1 MINIRPSP
9 LAGCGGRAP
18 CAHMPL
24 RSAHH
29 PRKANGPDRRM
40 EPQGGAGKAGH
51 RSWKLASISR
61 SLILCRSV
69 TSDDSNSPEEKYS
82 RPGARNGDGGRQ
94 RWDCQEAALHASAW
108 SASPGIPPRGSP
120 TVTTGGPQEI
130 SKRTFSF
137 KRSSI
142 WRMCV
147 AGEEGP
153 GARTGHHNTLP
164 AERGLTVHCTKNGG
178 VLHRDSD
185 LQPGADSLLANGKV
199 RGGCAEVEEDSA
211 GGSRARAPHTLA
223 CSEESLTSENSTTL
237 VNSGVPLMS
246 PAVRD
251 EARILTSYGCMEHAG
266 KTVTLKD
273 PIVEASCGETGHNW
287 DVQKAEKSDQG
298 NQSNSPKTRSNST
311 TVSPY
316 WIGDLDTL
324 ILKTPEISRGHRQRN
339 TRFYGNRK
347 SLSQQL
353 EFPHGFSQAVP
364 RPSRSL
370 SSAHLVHLS
379 SSSMQAFIICNV
391 VLMKGQGKGLGFSIV
406 GGKDSIC
413 GPMGIYVK
421 TIFSGGAAAADGR
434 LQEGDEILELNGES
448 LHGLTHEDA
457 LHKFKQIKKGLL
469 MLVVR
474 TSLRPGV
481 LSSQAQAAQLCR
493 SRSLS
498 TSTGISRASADMSDC
513 SFTATPAKPQDRI
526 VMEISLQ
533 KEAGVGLG
541 VGLCCVPS
549 GEGCPG
555 IHIHT
560 LSPGSVAHIDGRL
573 RCGDKIMEINDTV
586 VYNMTLN
593 EVYTVLSQ
601 CSPGAVRVLI
611 SRHPDPK
618 VSEQQLNEAI
628 AQAVESSQL
637 KRDRSQWSIE
647 GLRRPSPCSH
657 GRPRCENC
665 VERNF
670 LQPGGRRVPKLMT
683 RSCSDSTYNYR
694 MLCSSCS
701 LVHSYPQSDPKA
713 RVHSMDIPLPA
724 SPVSGTGSWPDSK
737 PPSYQDYNV
746 PHSSSDTVH
755 CLHPLDLRIR
765 SSKALGSDP
774 PSPTQTQLDRFNGQ
788 SLADSQGS
796 SRDSLDDAWPRPQST
811 CQFFCSIYMA
821 LRKIPELLFKH
832 EAAGRLPET
841 PRVTHRS
848 SLAVPAASDPTDLSS
863 RGDSKHKGPKSA
875 LHVCSQSKRPV
886 LRRQACVELHQDSQ
900 PLDPWVKGT
909 PCIGTTHSPA
919 TMSEE
924 NGMEEVNG
932 PALPESTEAAQD
944 LSTAK
949 VDESASVKKGPP
961 VAPKPTWTRKS
972 LVGRIQAESSRV
984 SDKKPPDVART
995 FGVSLRSTSAS
1006 GNLSFKQKIHSFESF
1021 SSPEGPERG
1030 SRRLA
1035 SSTSL
1040 PLTEKSRPYNTGSGP
1055 SSRSTVANSVNE
1067 HRASPSVPTQLVSD
1081 CPTGNTSTAGRHSA
1095 VSKVISSSEETI
1107 PEETSQEAPTA
1118 TSPEAP
1124 APTET
1129 STDTISSATTA
1140 PKASFTEALTPETAS
1155 PDEPDPEADQV
1166 SISAPEPKVDSLKD
1180 DLLDRPF
1187 SSKESIT
1194 IAKQQSLRTRS
1205 LPLTTPE
1212 LSTEASTTRLLDNE
1226 SLGKILSISNLVSH
1240 ALIRTMRSLPQSPCF
1255 RLGNP
1260 WSQNPGS
1267 PLPKTDEDPPTTET
1281 APFSPGADCSEKGF
1295 SVSLA
1300 ELHECTI
1307 KWESDGSEDGNW
1319 ERGLSSISATCAQSV
1334 MSVILPEEIKRMMKE
1349 VEALDEEVLEQF
1361 EDIKVV
1367 ILHKEEGAG
1376 LGFSIAGGVDC
1387 ENKAII
1393 VHKVFPSG
1401 LAAQEGTIEKGDEV
1415 LSVNGQTLKHLNHAN
1430 ATAILRE
1437 ARTMRQAVVVICK
1450 AGEGEAGAG
1459 PPSDP
1464 AGGGP
1469 DQSSADDG
1477 GGEILTIQLEKSAGG
1492 VGFSLEG
1499 GKGSI
1504 NGDRP
1509 LVVNR
1514 MFKDLSSIQL
1524 GDEIQQVQD
1533 TSLLGLPRFEAWSII
1548 KALPDGPFTAVI
1560 RRKRGETD

>member
-1 MINIRPSP
+1 MIDIQRPSP

-24 RSAHH
+24 RIAHH

-40 EPQGGAGKAGH
+40 EPQGGAGKAGQ

-69 TSDDSNSPEEKYS
+69 TSDDSSSPEEKYS
-82 RPGARNGDGGRQ
+82 QPGAGRGDGGRQ
-94 RWDCQEAALHASAW
+94 RWDCQEAALHASTR
-108 SASPGIPPRGSP
+108 SASPRIPPRGSP
-120 TVTTGGPQEI
+120 TVTSGGPQEI

-153 GARTGHHNTLP
+153 GTHTGHHNTLP

-178 VLHRDSD
+178 ALHRDSY
-185 LQPGADSLLANGKV
+185 LQPGADPLLANGKL
-199 RGGCAEVEEDSA
+199 RGGRAEVEEEPA
-211 GGSRARAPHTLA
+211 VGSRARASHTLA
-223 CSEESLTSENSTTL
+223 CSEESLMSENSTTL
-237 VNSGVPLMS
+237 VNSGVPLMA

-251 EARILTSYGCMEHAG
+251 GTHILTSYGRKEQTG
-266 KTVTLKD
+266 KTVTLRD
-273 PIVEASCGETGHNW
+273 PIVEASCGETGHSW
-287 DVQKAEKSDQG
+287 DVEKAEKGDQG
-298 NQSNSPKTRSNST
+298 NQSNSPKTQSNST

-324 ILKTPEISRGHRQRN
+324 ILKTPEISRGHRQGH

-379 SSSMQAFIICNV
+379 SSGSMQAFIICNV

-421 TIFSGGAAAADGR
+421 TIFPGGAAAADGR

-498 TSTGISRASADMSDC
+498 SSTGISRASADMSDC

-555 IHIHT
+555 IYIHT

-601 CSPGAVRVLI
+601 CSPGTVRVLI

-628 AQAVESSQL
+628 AQAVESSRM

-657 GRPRCENC
+657 GRLRCENC
-665 VERNF
+665 VERSF

-701 LVHSYPQSDPKA
+701 LVHSYTQSDPKA

-724 SPVSGTGSWPDSK
+724 SPVSGSGSWPDSK

-746 PHSSSDTVH
+746 PLSSSDTVH
-755 CLHPLDLRIR
+755 SLHPLDLRIR
-765 SSKALGSDP
+765 SSKTLGSDP
-774 PSPTQTQLDRFNGQ
+774 TSPTQTQLDRF
-788 SLADSQGS
+788 DSQGS

-832 EAAGRLPET
+832 EAVGGLAET
-841 PRVTHRS
+841 PRATHTS
-848 SLAVPAASDPTDLSS
+848 PLAVLAASEATDLSS
-863 RGDSKHKGPKSA
+863 RGDSKHKGLKPA
-875 LHVCSQSKRPV
+875 LHVCSQSKRPL

-900 PLDPWVKGT
+900 AQEPQVKVT
-909 PCIGTTHSPA
+909 PYIGTTHSPA
-919 TMSEE
+919 AMSEE
-924 NGMEEVNG
+924 NGMADVNG
-932 PALPESTEAAQD
+932 PALPESSEADQD

-949 VDESASVKKGPP
+949 ADESLSVKKGPP

-972 LVGRIQAESSRV
+972 LVGRLQAESSRV
-984 SDKKPPDVART
+984 SDKKLPDVGRT

-1006 GNLSFKQKIHSFESF
+1006 ANLSFKQKIHSFESF
-1021 SSPEGPERG
+1021 SSSEGPERG

-1040 PLTEKSRPYNTGSGP
+1040 PLAEKSRPCNTGSGP

-1081 CPTGNTSTAGRHSA
+1081 CPPGDTATARRHSA

-1107 PEETSQEAPTA
+1107 PEETSQEAPAPTA
-1118 TSPEAP
+1118 TSPEEP
-1124 APTET
+1124 APSEN
-1129 STDTISSATTA
+1129 STDRISSATTA
-1140 PKASFTEALTPETAS
+1140 PKASFTEAFTPETAS
-1155 PDEPDPEADQV
+1155 PDEPVPEADQV
-1166 SISAPEPKVDSLKD
+1166 SISAPEPKVESLKD
-1180 DLLDRPF
+1180 DVLDRPL
-1187 SSKESIT
+1187 SSKESIA
-1194 IAKQQSLRTRS
+1194 IAKQQNLRTRS

-1212 LSTEASTTRLLDNE
+1212 LSTEASTTRLFDNE
-1226 SLGKILSISNLVSH
+1226 SLGKILSFSNKVSH
-1240 ALIRTMRSLPQSPCF
+1240 ALIRSMRSLPQSPCF

-1260 WSQNPGS
+1260 WSQTPGS
-1267 PLPKTDEDPPTTET
+1267 PLTKTDEDPSTTET

-1300 ELHECTI
+1300 ELRECTI
-1307 KWESDGSEDGNW
+1307 KWESDTCEDGNW
-1319 ERGLSSISATCAQSV
+1319 ERTLPSSSTNCAQSV
-1334 MSVILPEEIKRMMKE
+1334 ISVILPEEIERMIQE
-1349 VEALDEEVLEQF
+1349 VEALDEETLKQF
-1361 EDIKVV
+1361 EDIQVV

-1387 ENKAII
+1387 ENKETI

-1415 LSVNGQTLKHLNHAN
+1415 LSVNGQTLKNLNHAD
-1430 ATAILRE
+1430 ATAILRQ
-1437 ARTMRQAVVVICK
+1437 ARTMKQAVVVICK

-1459 PPSDP
+1459 LSSDA

-1469 DQSSADDG
+1469 DQSGADEG
-1477 GGEILTIQLEKSAGG
+1477 GGEILTVQLEKSAGG

-1509 LVVNR
+1509 LLVNR
-1514 MFKDLSSIQL
+1514 IFKDLSCIQL

-1548 KALPDGPFTAVI
+1548 KALPDGPFTAII
-1560 RRKRGETD
+1560 RRKGGEMG